1 MKIGAAFAFL
11 IVVVCLSVSSGFAIA
26 KASGDQTKTVR
37 LKFDAFNRHDVDAIK
52 TTYAP
57 DAILHSPDY
66 PELHGNSPI
75 AETYSRLFDAMP
87 DAKDTIQALGS
98 FEDKVYAQF
107 LLTGH
112 FNGAADKPVSVRI
125 MSVYTIRNGL
135 IIDDSTY
142 YDRKAP

>member
-11 IVVVCLSVSSGFAIA
+11 IVVVCLSVPSGCAIA
-26 KASGDQTKTVR
+26 KASADQTKTVR
-37 LKFDAFNRHDVDAIK
+37 LKFDAFNRRDVDAIK
-52 TTYAP
+52 ATYAS

-66 PELHGNSPI
+66 PELHGNAPI

-125 MSVYTIRNGL
+125 MSVYTIRHGL
-135 IIDDSTY
+135 IVDDSTY